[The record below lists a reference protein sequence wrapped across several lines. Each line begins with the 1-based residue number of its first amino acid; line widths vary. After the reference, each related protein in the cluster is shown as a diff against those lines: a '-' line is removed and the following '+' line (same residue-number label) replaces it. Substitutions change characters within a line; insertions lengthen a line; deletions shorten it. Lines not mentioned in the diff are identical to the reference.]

1 MFDRIFIPLDGS
13 AEARSILPWIE
24 AWNLKSPRFIL
35 FHCLR
40 SRLPS
45 GEVLGHSRFESAE
58 IAREYLEGIA
68 RDLPGESEV
77 VVRAGFP
84 GDRIVTAALQSNA
97 DLVVLGE
104 TGQYGVPRMPGR
116 ITDMVARTCPLPLL
130 LVRTPLPTPP
140 RRIRRILVP
149 LDGPSAV
156 GENLELLREISQALR
171 SEVILLHV
179 GSPEPEAAELRQ
191 LPSGAGGPDDPEAQ
205 FQLMHQV
212 WNFLKDSIA
221 VSDVRL
227 NLIQQVWTFL
237 KREIA
242 ARTVMTKGSLVEET
256 LSHERSM
263 DADLV
268 AVARGGP
275 GPDPAWSAIL
285 RRAERAVLLYENR
298 DLGRTAVLP
307 AIREQEAPRP
317 PVRSVTRGASLS
329 ANNFLK
335 TTQHS

>member
-1 MFDRIFIPLDGS
+1 M
-13 AEARSILPWIE
+13 
-24 AWNLKSPRFIL
+24 
-35 FHCLR
+35 
-40 SRLPS
+40 
-45 GEVLGHSRFESAE
+45 
-58 IAREYLEGIA
+58 
-68 RDLPGESEV
+68 
-77 VVRAGFP
+77 
-84 GDRIVTAALQSNA
+84 
-97 DLVVLGE
+97 
-104 TGQYGVPRMPGR
+104 
-116 ITDMVARTCPLPLL
+116 
-130 LVRTPLPTPP
+130 

-242 ARTVMTKGSLVEET
+242 TRTVMTKGSLVEET

-268 AVARGGP
+268 AVARQHG
-275 GPDPAWSAIL
+275 L
-285 RRAERAVLLYENR
+285 RRIEVTGNPNARRFYEREGFVVVGEVPTR
-298 DLGRTAVLP
+298 F
-307 AIREQEAPRP
+307 RP
-317 PVRSVTRGASLS
+317 GLRMRLDV
-329 ANNFLK
+329 
-335 TTQHS
+335 